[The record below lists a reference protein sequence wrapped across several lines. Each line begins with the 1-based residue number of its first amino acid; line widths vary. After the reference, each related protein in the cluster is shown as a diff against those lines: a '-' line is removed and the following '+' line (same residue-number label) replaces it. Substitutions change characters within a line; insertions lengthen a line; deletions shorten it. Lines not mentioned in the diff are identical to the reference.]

1 MKQSEMTNAE
11 YDKFQE
17 LAARVGR
24 ANPNDWA
31 IIHAI
36 PNSDYMRG
44 YTRGLFNV
52 LFGNSFEGEFE
63 DDPVNTGKLQ
73 FVIYREES

>member
-44 YTRGLFNV
+44 YTLGLFNV
-52 LFGNSFEGEFE
+52 LFGGDYDGEFA
-63 DDPVNTGKLQ
+63 DDQVNAGKIQ
-73 FVIYREES
+73 FVIYRADS